1 MVFGELVDVLVIT
14 EPDVGVTVAEYIVIV
29 PLGGV
34 KAIIAEEVVVDC
46 NTNPV
51 GGLRT
56 VATAIPLEADD
67 DIAL

>member
-14 EPDVGVTVAEYIVIV
+14 EPDVGVAVAEYLVID

-34 KAIIAEEVVVDC
+34 KLIVAEVDVLLC
-46 NTNPV
+46 RDSAV
-51 GGLRT
+51 GGLRI
-56 VATAIPLEADD
+56 VETAIPLETDD